1 MIVSVNGNER
11 RIDMPL
17 DYVNNLIDQVPEKL
31 GFDVY
36 FEPTKVRDKKYVING
51 DTGEYIGVVGDTFN
65 CASHKDFF
73 HGVQDTMTET
83 LSSWELQDAKVT
95 WKRARQDA
103 WALMDIQLPNT
114 IAKITT
120 DRHETVVSQRIIAL
134 HGIDGS
140 CSNQVFFGAIDFFC
154 TNGMIRG
161 EHDKVRRKNT
171 SNFTMDR
178 FISDLRNSRQD
189 FYRQTEQLQRWA
201 ETSLMTVDVRAFLEK
216 LMKSDRAAEKMFTL
230 YNQEVGVRGRNKFA
244 LYSAFTNYATYA
256 DERNGFSMRNTGHDT
271 EAVTMFN
278 RENKVAQWVDS
289 SLFQNLVAA

>member
-1 MIVSVNGNER
+1 
-11 RIDMPL
+11 MPL
-17 DYVNNLIDQVPEKL
+17 DLVSNIIDEVPSNLQ
-31 GFDVY
+31 FDVH
-36 FEPTKVRDKKYVING
+36 FEPTRVRDKKYVING
-51 DTGEYIGVVGDTFN
+51 DTGEYIGVVGDSFN

-83 LSSWELQDAKVT
+83 LSSDELSDAKVS

-114 IAKITT
+114 IAKIAT
-120 DRHETVVSQRIIAL
+120 DKHETTVSQRIIAL

-189 FYRQTEQLQRWA
+189 FYKQTEQLQRWA
-201 ETSLMTVDVRAFLEK
+201 ETSLATVDVRAFLEK
-216 LMKSDRAAEKMFTL
+216 LLKSDRTADKMFTL
-230 YNQEVGVRGRNKFA
+230 YNQEVSVRGRNMFA

-256 DERNGFSMRNTGHDT
+256 DERNGFAMRNTGNDT

-278 RENKVAQWVDS
+278 RENKVAQWVGS
-289 SLFQNLVAA
+289 NMFQQLAA

>member
-1 MIVSVNGNER
+1 
-11 RIDMPL
+11 MPL
-17 DYVNNLIDQVPEKL
+17 DLVSNIIDEVPSNLQ
-31 GFDVY
+31 FDVH

-83 LSSWELQDAKVT
+83 LSSDELSDAKVS

-114 IAKITT
+114 VAKIAT
-120 DRHETVVSQRIIAL
+120 DRHETTVSQRIIAL

-189 FYRQTEQLQRWA
+189 FYKQTEQLQRWA
-201 ETSLMTVDVRAFLEK
+201 ETSLTTVDVRAFLEK
-216 LMKSDRAAEKMFTL
+216 LLKSDRTADKMFTL
-230 YNQEVGVRGRNKFA
+230 YNQEVGIRGRNMFA

-256 DERNGFSMRNTGHDT
+256 DERNGFAMRNTGNDT

-278 RENKVAQWVDS
+278 RENKVAQWVGS
-289 SLFQNLVAA
+289 NMFQQLAA

>member
-1 MIVSVNGNER
+1 
-11 RIDMPL
+11 MPL
-17 DYVNNLIDQVPEKL
+17 DLVSNIIDEVPSNLQ
-31 GFDVY
+31 FDVH
-36 FEPTKVRDKKYVING
+36 FEPTRVRDKKYVING
-51 DTGEYIGVVGDTFN
+51 DTGEYIGVVGDSFN

-73 HGVQDTMTET
+73 RGVQDTMTET
-83 LSSWELQDAKVT
+83 LSSDELSGAKVS

-114 IAKITT
+114 IAKIAT
-120 DRHETVVSQRIIAL
+120 DRHETTVSQRIIAL

-189 FYRQTEQLQRWA
+189 FYKQTEQLQRWA
-201 ETSLMTVDVRAFLEK
+201 ETSLATVDVRAFLEK
-216 LMKSDRAAEKMFTL
+216 LLKSDRTADKMFTL
-230 YNQEVGVRGRNKFA
+230 YNQEVSVRGRNMFA

-256 DERNGFSMRNTGHDT
+256 DERNGFAMRNTGNDT

-278 RENKVAQWVDS
+278 RENKVAQWVGS
-289 SLFQNLVAA
+289 NMFQQLAA